1 LGASALPGDVEALG
15 GDGTGACWLMLLLEL
30 GLSHLKLPIIT
41 NLCSSAANPIN
52 DSGRT
57 ALVVGA
63 EGLDLGGAVFI
74 EAHFAEVD
82 EVFGADYGGDAFLVG
97 GAYLWLTLLIFP
109 LLIQL
114 WQPLLVSLN
123 RRGTPNRLPEVI
135 ILGISC
141 HR

>member
-1 LGASALPGDVEALG
+1 
-15 GDGTGACWLMLLLEL
+15 MLLLEL

-52 DSGRT
+52 DSSRT
-57 ALVVGA
+57 TLVVGS

-123 RRGTPNRLPEVI
+123 RRRTPNRLPEVI